1 MPLFFKP
8 HKQELI
14 KLILMKK
21 NTSNIKP
28 DIKIIIQPHIKPKLD
43 APNYLIILCG
53 ICFNL
58 FTAVYCNTTHA
69 QSAGLP
75 TQAPLSPPPPP
86 MGFGQ
91 NRNANMTPMPPM
103 SAAPKGG
110 DVVERAAMLRA
121 AQNNAGNAYANNYGN
136 NYGKN
141 QFSGSGMTGS
151 APPRSGLGQTVNVI
165 ATPRVMPPVHKKVE
179 RIFNEFQRAQLTPK
193 QMQHVKKM
201 NLNQQEVLSSP
212 YTSTPKPVTRTLMLN
227 LSPGVSAPVLRLSA
241 GALTSVVFSGNNGDP
256 WYIEQVKLNRNFFSD
271 GMSGGN
277 AGGGSGGGSPT
288 NVLTLEPLRS
298 VVQGNVSIM
307 LKGLSTPVI
316 FSLSTSQAE
325 VDFRVDAKV
334 PGRNPD
340 STTQIS
346 YEERLPSLD
355 DNVPYFLDGV
365 PPKGAKR
372 LKVSGGGATTAG
384 GSSGG
389 DVEAWRLNNS
399 MYIRTNA
406 DVQYPAYHSSA
417 RSTSGLAV
425 YRFEQAYHAITLLQG
440 GRAYTVQIEG
450 QD

>member
-14 KLILMKK
+14 KLTLFKK
-21 NTSNIKP
+21 NTSSIKLGIKP
-28 DIKIIIQPHIKPKLD
+28 DIKIIVKSHIKPALLV
-43 APNYLIILCG
+43 PNYLIVLCG

-58 FTAVYCNTTHA
+58 FAAVYCNTAHA
-69 QSAGLP
+69 QNAGLP
-75 TQAPLSPPPPP
+75 TQGPLSPPPPP
-86 MGFGQ
+86 MGFAQ
-91 NRNANMTPMPPM
+91 NRNANMTPMP
-103 SAAPKGG
+103 AAPKGG

-121 AQNNAGNAYANNYGN
+121 AQNNANYAYGN
-136 NYGKN
+136 NYGRN
-141 QFSGSGMTGS
+141 QFADSGMAS
-151 APPRSGLGQTVNVI
+151 APPAVVAPPRSGLGQTVNVI
-165 ATPRVMPPVHKKVE
+165 ATPRVIPPVHKKVE

-271 GMSGGN
+271 GMSG
-277 AGGGSGGGSPT
+277 AASGGGSSGGGSPT

-298 VVQGNVSIM
+298 VAQGNVSIM

-316 FSLSTSQAE
+316 FSLSTGQAE

-372 LKVSGGGATTAG
+372 LKVSGGG
-384 GSSGG
+384 GSGGG